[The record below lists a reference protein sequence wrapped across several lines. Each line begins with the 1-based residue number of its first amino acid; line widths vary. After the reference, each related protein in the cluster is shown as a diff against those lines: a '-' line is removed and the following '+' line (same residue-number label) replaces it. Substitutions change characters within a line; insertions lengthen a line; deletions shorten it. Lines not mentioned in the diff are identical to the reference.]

1 MNFNFRVFLILIL
14 SPLFLF
20 CQSNYTDKPDWIS
33 NYPISNEY
41 FIGIGFCEKINNDL
55 SYIRIAQNNAL
66 TQISSEISISIS
78 SNIINIISEKSGI
91 VKEDFKSSVSSFT
104 KSTLKGYE
112 LFDKWEDDD
121 EYWVY
126 YRLSK
131 TEYHK
136 SKKMEKEKAKS
147 LSEDMFLKAKD
158 YEIKNDI
165 DSALNFYFKSLEH
178 IMNYFA
184 EPLEITY
191 NGSKKYLLN
200 EIYSSL
206 QNVISDIDL
215 TSINK
220 ELYGKFGHPLKE
232 DMIIVASYN
241 KDKVK
246 LPIINLPI
254 KFFFLKGNGKLLEQS
269 KTNSNG
275 LVVAEIFNIS
285 SADNRQI
292 VKSELDIN
300 SYINKDNSSVI
311 LNKLLKSLSIPECEI
326 ILNISNIS
334 IYIVSNEINFDNS
347 YPISLLDS
355 KIKNEFSKKGFLFS
369 NIKRES
375 DIFINISATSRK
387 GSELFGQYTSFVD
400 LSISVSNSKS
410 DKEIFKKSLSDI
422 KGIGLSYKKA
432 GLNAFDNAS
441 KKLVLV
447 IPEIIELFIE

>member
-1 MNFNFRVFLILIL
+1 MNFKFRVFLIFIL
-14 SPLFLF
+14 SPVFLF
-20 CQSNYTDKPDWIS
+20 CQVNYTDKPDWIS

-41 FIGIGFCEKINNDL
+41 FIGIGFCKKIDSDL

-66 TQISSEISISIS
+66 TKISSEISISIS

-91 VKEDFKSSVSSFT
+91 VKEDFKSSVTSFT

-112 LFDKWEDDD
+112 LFDKWEDDN

-131 TEYHK
+131 TEYNK
-136 SKKMEKEKAKS
+136 SIKLEKEKSKS

-158 YEIKNDI
+158 CEIKNDI
-165 DSALNFYFKSLEH
+165 DNALNFYFKSLEH
-178 IMNYFA
+178 IMGYFA

-206 QNVISDIDL
+206 QNVIGKIDL

-220 ELYGKFGHPLKE
+220 EFYGKVGHPLKE
-232 DMIIVASYN
+232 DMIIEASYHI
-241 KDKVK
+241 DKVK
-246 LPIINLPI
+246 LPIFNLPI
-254 KFFFLKGNGKLLEQS
+254 KFFFSKGSGKLLEQV
-269 KTNSNG
+269 KTNSSG
-275 LVVAEIFNIS
+275 FAFAEIYNII

-292 VKSELDIN
+292 VKAELDIN
-300 SYINKDNSSVI
+300 SYIHQDSSSVI
-311 LNKLLKSLSIPECEI
+311 LNKLLMSLSLPECEI
-326 ILNISNIS
+326 ILNISKLS
-334 IYIVSNEINFDNS
+334 VYIVSKENNFDNS
-347 YPISLLDS
+347 HPISLLES

-369 NIKRES
+369 NIKEES
-375 DIFINISATSRK
+375 DIFIHISANSRK

-400 LSISVSNSKS
+400 FSISVSNINS

-422 KGIGLSYKKA
+422 KGISLNYKTA
-432 GLNAFDNAS
+432 GLKAFDNAS
-441 KKLVLV
+441 KKLDKV
-447 IPEIIELFIE
+447 IPEIIELFR